1 MKSMKKIYSY
11 ISLVA
16 LAAVSAGCAE
26 ELVNPEEQL
35 TNSNKQEQVINGEL
49 TVQLSVPASAQTK
62 TVLGAKDGST
72 YPVYWSPEDVITLNG
87 TAATEFTPS
96 DDNTSATAKFKL
108 TSLTAPYNFLY
119 GGVSG
124 KGDQVSYPATQNY
137 VADGF
142 DPAAMPMY
150 ASVTDLKG
158 NVAFSH
164 VGSLLRFSF
173 TGENKISS
181 ITLTP
186 ADKDKSL
193 SGNFTIGTSNG
204 VLDGTLTPVS
214 GSSSLLYSFGEDKQ
228 LSETPFV
235 FYVAVPSG
243 TYPGGISLEVY
254 DNEAGHMTV
263 KVMQENET
271 IAAGKVR
278 EFENV
283 VYEPQ
288 KEANLIQI
296 NSDATLQQFA
306 TRVKEGEYYLNARV
320 SADFTATSAWT
331 PVEDYKGIFDGN
343 AKTISGLTQPLF
355 NNLGGVIRNLT
366 LNSNINATD
375 ADERSWGM
383 FAKTLVPSSEVD
395 DVAGLYNCAAHGSLT
410 YTPSAALSGNIFIGG
425 HVGINEG
432 GVIENCTNEA
442 VVTMGDCEEI
452 HDGQISVGGVV
463 GLSTQ
468 GGDLK
473 TYGTITNCIN
483 NGTVT
488 CLAKFSKNAF
498 IGGVLGYQVDKKE
511 YIGGCANNGMVTVAG
526 SFSTTAD
533 LHLGGVIGMGKG
545 VIESCTNG
553 SNGTVASEK
562 GSTVG
567 GIICQ
572 GGVVGRLNRDTDDTY
587 SGLTNAGNINVGA
600 AGASTGAYVGG
611 MVGRCDEG
619 ASLSDCTNT
628 GGKID
633 FMGAT
638 STCPIH
644 IGGIVGQSKG
654 RVVSCTNA
662 TAILFH
668 TDYRLNTTGKYLSI
682 GGVVGRQ
689 DADVEISNNTNTAA
703 VTFNGYVTG
712 YMALGGIVGYCSG
725 PISGGEN
732 RGTVSYTGKSTAQN
746 VPIGGIAGRTPG
758 SKTGDRITG
767 VTNRGEIIINSA
779 TQETIEFYVG
789 GVVGHH
795 QSGNVSA
802 VNSGK
807 VDVVKLTCDELY
819 LGGVVGNQISGTVT
833 GTNNGDVTISENCTP
848 KENLL
853 AGGIVGNSLAPVA
866 NSTNTGVI
874 SNAGTVTKKGR
885 YIDLGGI
892 VGFSNGNAT
901 LTNCRN
907 SGKVMNTGNSAGFV
921 LVGGISGE
929 NEAEIADGVNTGS
942 VSNSGCSA
950 NGNPTA
956 IGGIVGYMGAGSV
969 TGTNSG
975 SVTIT
980 EDCTASEHLFVGGVV
995 GNAKVPI
1002 TNCINRGVISN
1013 AGTIDAAGKYID
1025 LGGVVGYNEGNAPLT
1040 DCSNSGDVINTGN
1053 SAGCICVGG
1062 ISGENEA
1069 DITRGENTGNVSNSG
1084 SAANGKPTAIG
1095 GVAGLTYGG
1104 NLTSCSSSIGEIKN
1118 TSACT
1123 SIFVGGIAGYID
1135 ASTNV
1140 VYDKCT
1146 NSSPVTVENEFESSL
1161 YEHVI
1166 TGGIVGRSLAPITYS
1181 ECQNDGEITINM
1193 DGAENKGGVRVGGI
1207 FGDNS
1212 KKDDP
1217 TDEESSVLAYD
1228 NYCTK
1233 CVNNAKVKLNLNYED
1248 IAVEHK
1254 AYYAAGIAGLMDQS
1268 SEDGHN
1274 GGVISECTNNGSI
1287 EINANRG
1294 CVAGIIATMRDGE
1307 VVDCDNTGNIDF
1319 CYIKELKVF
1328 SAIGGIVANA
1338 WTDAR
1343 EIDGCTNSGKV
1354 HLITKTGD
1362 LKPAGSVSG
1371 GIIGWAENDI
1381 VITDCENTGNVICE
1395 NHTNTKYTGGMAG
1408 GIIGYKDSNSTDSG
1422 NINRGSV
1429 TSLARKDRYGVAG
1442 GVVGA
1447 LHYGT
1452 IEACYNYGAI
1462 EAGETNSAGDETNS
1476 YWSKGRA
1483 GSIVGFYG
1491 EASSSKSHYYQTCE
1505 GTITKCYVGGTVKG
1519 KYTSGDLITVTADN
1533 YGGYIVGEGPDPTDC
1548 FFAGN

>member
-1 MKSMKKIYSY
+1 MKKIYSY

-16 LAAVSAGCAE
+16 LAAISAGCAE

-62 TVLGAKDGST
+62 TVLGTKDGSM

-228 LSETPFV
+228 LSQTPFV
-235 FYVAVPSG
+235 FYIAVPAG
-243 TYPGGISLEVY
+243 TYPGGIVLDVI

-263 KVMQENET
+263 KVMENNET
-271 IAAGKVR
+271 LAAGKVR

-283 VYEPQ
+283 VYEPE

-296 NSDATLQQFA
+296 SSDATLQQFA
-306 TRVKEGEYYLNARV
+306 DRVAAGETYLNARV
-320 SADFTATSAWT
+320 AADFAATSSWT
-331 PVEDYKGIFDGN
+331 PVADYKGIFDGN

-375 ADERSWGM
+375 AADLSWGM
-383 FAKTLVPSSEVD
+383 FARSIVPSAEVD
-395 DVAGLYNCAAHGSLT
+395 DVAGLYNCAAQGSLT
-410 YTPSAALSGNIFIGG
+410 YTPSAALSDNIFIGG

-452 HDGQISVGGVV
+452 HDGQIAVGGVV

-511 YIGGCANNGMVTVAG
+511 YIGGCVNNGMVKVAG

-562 GSTVG
+562 GSTGG

-572 GGVVGRLNRDTDDTY
+572 GGVVGRLNREDGHTY
-587 SGLTNAGNINVGA
+587 SGLTNAGVITAYVS
-600 AGASTGAYVGG
+600 GASKGSYIGG
-611 MVGRCDEG
+611 TVGRCDEG
-619 ASLSDCTNT
+619 SIISNCTNT
-628 GGKID
+628 GGKLEYL
-633 FMGAT
+633 GAT
-638 STCPIH
+638 STCPLH
-644 IGGIVGQSKG
+644 IGGIVGQSAKT
-654 RVVSCTNA
+654 VSDCTNA
-662 TAILFH
+662 TPIRFNA
-668 TDYRLNTTGKYLSI
+668 DYTHNKSDKYLSI

-689 DADVEISNNTNTAA
+689 SADVEISNNTNTAA
-703 VTFNGYVTG
+703 ITFEGYVLG
-712 YMALGGIVGYCSG
+712 YMALGGIVGYCDG

-732 RGTVSYTGKSTAQN
+732 SGTISFTGRSKNQHVS
-746 VPIGGIAGRTPG
+746 IGGIVAETR
-758 SKTGDRITG
+758 SEKDGDRVTG
-767 VTNRGEIIINSA
+767 VTNRGDIVINSE
-779 TQETIEFYVG
+779 TQAEMKFYVG
-789 GVVGHH
+789 AVVGNS

-848 KENLL
+848 KANLL

-874 SNAGTVTKKGR
+874 SNAGTVTKKGT

-892 VGFSNGNAT
+892 VGYSNGNAT

-921 LVGGISGE
+921 FVGGISGE
-929 NEAEIADGVNTGS
+929 NEAEIADGVNTGN

-950 NGNPTA
+950 NGN
-956 IGGIVGYMGAGSV
+956 
-969 TGTNSG
+969 
-975 SVTIT
+975 
-980 EDCTASEHLFVGGVV
+980 
-995 GNAKVPI
+995 
-1002 TNCINRGVISN
+1002 
-1013 AGTIDAAGKYID
+1013 
-1025 LGGVVGYNEGNAPLT
+1025 
-1040 DCSNSGDVINTGN
+1040 
-1053 SAGCICVGG
+1053 
-1062 ISGENEA
+1062 
-1069 DITRGENTGNVSNSG
+1069 
-1084 SAANGKPTAIG
+1084 PTAIG

-1104 NLTSCSSSIGEIKN
+1104 NLTSCSSSTGAITN

-1123 SIFVGGIAGYID
+1123 PVLVGGIAGFVTSGTAVTYEE
-1135 ASTNV
+1135 
-1140 VYDKCT
+1140 CT
-1146 NSSPVTVENEFESSL
+1146 NSSPVNVENDCTSSVS
-1161 YEHVI
+1161 EHII
-1166 TGGIVGRSLAPITYS
+1166 TGGIVGRSLAPVTYN
-1181 ECQNDGEITINM
+1181 ECQNDGNITIDVYGKANT
-1193 DGAENKGGVRVGGI
+1193 GGVRAGGV

-1212 KKDDP
+1212 ERENPGKDYP
-1217 TDEESSVLAYD
+1217 VLAYD
-1228 NYCTK
+1228 NNCTK
-1233 CVNNAKVKLNLNYED
+1233 CVNNADVIVRYNYSDEN
-1248 IAVEHK
+1248 IGLKEYLV
-1254 AYYAAGIAGLMDQS
+1254 AGIAGLMDES
-1268 SEDGHN
+1268 SAGEQDGS
-1274 GGVISECTNNGSI
+1274 VISECTNNGDILI
-1287 EINANRG
+1287 ESNRG
-1294 CVAGIIATMRDGE
+1294 LVAG
-1307 VVDCDNTGNIDF
+1307 VVAQMLGGKVLDCSNTGALSYGYNKPLEQPVI
-1319 CYIKELKVF
+1319 
-1328 SAIGGIVANA
+1328 AGGIVANA
-1338 WTDAR
+1338 WNAA
-1343 EIDGCTNSGKV
+1343 ELIDGCTNSGTVSVLTQTMKF
-1354 HLITKTGD
+1354 LR
-1362 LKPAGSVSG
+1362 GSYTG
-1371 GIIGWAENDI
+1371 GIIGWAEEKLVVSN
-1381 VITDCENTGNVICE
+1381 CENTGDVIC
-1395 NHTNTKYTGGMAG
+1395 NTYSTSSNCGGMAG
-1408 GIIGYKDSNSTDSG
+1408 GIIGYKDSNTEDFN

-1429 TSLARKDRYGVAG
+1429 TSLAAKGCSGAAG
-1442 GVVGA
+1442 GVVGVM
-1447 LHYGT
+1447 HFGT
-1452 IEACYNYGAI
+1452 IKACYNYGAV
-1462 EAGETNSAGDETNS
+1462 EAGEKAAVSDDVNAKYEF
-1476 YWSKGRA
+1476 GRA
-1483 GSIVGFYG
+1483 ASITGYYHRSKNAPY
-1491 EASSSKSHYYQTCE
+1491 EACE
-1505 GTITKCYVGGTVKG
+1505 GTITECGVGGSVKS
-1519 KYTSGDLITVTADN
+1519 KYAKNGVTITAKN
-1533 YGGYIVGEGPDPTDC
+1533 FGGNIVGEGDDPTDC

>member
-1 MKSMKKIYSY
+1 MKKIYSY

-16 LAAVSAGCAE
+16 LAAISAGCAK
-26 ELVNPEEQL
+26 ELVNPEDQMA
-35 TNSNKQEQVINGEL
+35 NSNKQEQVINGEL

-62 TVLGAKDGST
+62 TVLGTKDGSM

-173 TGENKISS
+173 TGKNKITS
-181 ITLTP
+181 ITLT
-186 ADKDKSL
+186 AVDKDKSL

-235 FYVAVPSG
+235 FYVAVPAG

-263 KVMQENET
+263 KVMQENGT

-343 AKTISGLTQPLF
+343 GKTISGLDQPLF
-355 NNLGGVIRNLT
+355 DNLGGAVRNLT

-375 ADERSWGM
+375 AADLSWGM

-395 DVAGLYNCAAHGSLT
+395 DVAGLYNCAAQGSLT
-410 YTPSAALSGNIFIGG
+410 YTPSAALSDNIFIGG

-511 YIGGCANNGMVTVAG
+511 YIGGCVNNGMVKVAG

-553 SNGTVASEK
+553 SNGTVASED
-562 GSTVG
+562 GSTGG

-572 GGVVGRLNRDTDDTY
+572 GGVVGRLNREDGHTY
-587 SGLTNAGNINVGA
+587 SGLTNAGVVTA
-600 AGASTGAYVGG
+600 YVSGASKGSYIGG
-611 MVGRCDEG
+611 TVGRCDEG
-619 ASLSDCTNT
+619 SIISNCTNT
-628 GGKID
+628 GGKLEYL
-633 FMGAT
+633 GAT
-638 STCPIH
+638 STCPLH
-644 IGGIVGQSKG
+644 IGGIVGQSAKT
-654 RVVSCTNA
+654 VSDCTNA
-662 TAILFH
+662 TPIRFNA
-668 TDYRLNTTGKYLSI
+668 DYTHNKSDKYLSI

-689 DADVEISNNTNTAA
+689 SADVEISNNTNTAA
-703 VTFNGYVTG
+703 ITFEGYVLG
-712 YMALGGIVGYCSG
+712 YMALGGIVGYCDG

-732 RGTVSYTGKSTAQN
+732 SGTISFTGRSKNQHVS
-746 VPIGGIAGRTPG
+746 IGGIVAETRSG
-758 SKTGDRITG
+758 KDGDRVTG
-767 VTNRGEIIINSA
+767 VTNRGDIVINSE
-779 TQETIEFYVG
+779 TQAEKKFYVG
-789 GVVGHH
+789 AVVGNS

-833 GTNNGDVTISENCTP
+833 GTNNGDVTISEDCTP

-874 SNAGTVTKKGR
+874 SNAGTVTKKGT

-892 VGFSNGNAT
+892 VGYSNGDAT

-929 NEAEIADGVNTGS
+929 NEAEIADGVNTGN

-980 EDCTASEHLFVGGVV
+980 EDCTASEHLLIGGVV

-1025 LGGVVGYNEGNAPLT
+1025 LGGIVGYNEGNAPLT

-1053 SAGCICVGG
+1053 SAGYICVGG

-1084 SAANGKPTAIG
+1084 SAANGNPTAIG

-1104 NLTSCSSSIGEIKN
+1104 NLTSCSSSTGAITN

-1123 SIFVGGIAGYID
+1123 PVLVGGIAGFVTSGTAVTYEE
-1135 ASTNV
+1135 
-1140 VYDKCT
+1140 CT
-1146 NSSPVTVENEFESSL
+1146 NSSPVNVENDCTSSVS
-1161 YEHVI
+1161 EHII
-1166 TGGIVGRSLAPITYS
+1166 TGGIVGRSLAPVTYN
-1181 ECQNDGEITINM
+1181 ECQNDGNITIDVYGKANT
-1193 DGAENKGGVRVGGI
+1193 GGVRAGGV

-1212 KKDDP
+1212 ERENPGKDYP
-1217 TDEESSVLAYD
+1217 VLAYD
-1228 NYCTK
+1228 NNCTK
-1233 CVNNAKVKLNLNYED
+1233 CVNNADVIVRYNYSDES
-1248 IAVEHK
+1248 IGLKEYLV
-1254 AYYAAGIAGLMDQS
+1254 AGIAGLMDES
-1268 SEDGHN
+1268 SAGEQDGS
-1274 GGVISECTNNGSI
+1274 VISECTNNGDILI
-1287 EINANRG
+1287 ESNRG
-1294 CVAGIIATMRDGE
+1294 LVAG
-1307 VVDCDNTGNIDF
+1307 VVAQMLGGKVLDCSNTGALSYGYN
-1319 CYIKELKVF
+1319 KPLELPVI
-1328 SAIGGIVANA
+1328 AGGIVANA
-1338 WTDAR
+1338 WNAA
-1343 EIDGCTNSGKV
+1343 ELIDGCTNSGTV
-1354 HLITKTGD
+1354 SVLTQT
-1362 LKPAGSVSG
+1362 LKFLRGSYTG
-1371 GIIGWAENDI
+1371 GIIGWAEEKLVVSN
-1381 VITDCENTGNVICE
+1381 CENTGDVIC
-1395 NHTNTKYTGGMAG
+1395 NTYSTSSNCGGMAG
-1408 GIIGYKDSNSTDSG
+1408 GIIGYKDSNTEDFN

-1429 TSLARKDRYGVAG
+1429 TSLAAKGCSGAAG
-1442 GVVGA
+1442 GVVGVM
-1447 LHYGT
+1447 HFGT
-1452 IEACYNYGAI
+1452 IKACYNYGAV
-1462 EAGETNSAGDETNS
+1462 EAGEKASVSDDVNAK
-1476 YWSKGRA
+1476 YVYGRA
-1483 GSIVGFYG
+1483 ASITGYYHRSKNAPY
-1491 EASSSKSHYYQTCE
+1491 EACE
-1505 GTITKCYVGGTVKG
+1505 GTITECGVGGSVKS
-1519 KYTSGDLITVTADN
+1519 KYAKNGVTITAQN
-1533 YGGYIVGEGPDPTDC
+1533 FGGNIVGEGNDPTDC

>member
-1 MKSMKKIYSY
+1 MKKIYSY

-16 LAAVSAGCAE
+16 LAAISAGCAK

-173 TGENKISS
+173 TGTNKISS
-181 ITLTP
+181 ITLTA
-186 ADKDKSL
+186 ADNSKSL
-193 SGNFTIGTSNG
+193 SGNFTIGTTDG
-204 VLDGTLTPVS
+204 VLDGSLTPVS
-214 GSSSLLYSFGEDKQ
+214 GNASLLYSFGEDRQ
-228 LSETPFV
+228 LSQTPFV
-235 FYVAVPSG
+235 FYIAVPAG
-243 TYPGGISLEVY
+243 TYPGGIVLDVI
-254 DNEAGHMTV
+254 DNEVGHMTV
-263 KVMQENET
+263 KVMENNET
-271 IAAGKVR
+271 LAAGKVR

-283 VYEPQ
+283 VYEPE

-296 NSDATLQQFA
+296 SSDATLQQFA
-306 TRVKEGEYYLNARV
+306 DRVAAGETYLNARV
-320 SADFTATSAWT
+320 AADFTATSSWT
-331 PVEDYKGIFDGN
+331 PVADYKGIFDGN

-375 ADERSWGM
+375 AADLSWGM

-395 DVAGLYNCAAHGSLT
+395 DVAGLYNCAAQGSLT
-410 YTPSAALSGNIFIGG
+410 YTPSAALSDNIFIGG

-442 VVTMGDCEEI
+442 IVTMGDCEEI

-511 YIGGCANNGMVTVAG
+511 YIGGCVNNGMVKVAG

-553 SNGTVASEK
+553 SNGTIASEK
-562 GSTVG
+562 GSTGG

-572 GGVVGRLNRDTDDTY
+572 GGVVGRLNREDGHTY
-587 SGLTNAGNINVGA
+587 SGLTNAGVITAYVS
-600 AGASTGAYVGG
+600 GASKGSYIGG
-611 MVGRCDEG
+611 TVGRCDEG
-619 ASLSDCTNT
+619 SIISNCTNT
-628 GGKID
+628 GGKLEYL
-633 FMGAT
+633 GAT
-638 STCPIH
+638 STCPLH
-644 IGGIVGQSKG
+644 IGGIVGQSTKT
-654 RVVSCTNA
+654 VSDCTNA
-662 TAILFH
+662 TPIRFNA
-668 TDYRLNTTGKYLSI
+668 DYTHNKSDKYLSI

-689 DADVEISNNTNTAA
+689 SADVEISNNTNTAA
-703 VTFNGYVTG
+703 ITFEGYVLG
-712 YMALGGIVGYCSG
+712 YMALGGIVGYCDG

-732 RGTVSYTGKSTAQN
+732 SGTISFTGRSKNQHVS
-746 VPIGGIAGRTPG
+746 IGGIVAETR
-758 SKTGDRITG
+758 SEKDGDRVTG
-767 VTNRGEIIINSA
+767 VTNRGDIVINSE
-779 TQETIEFYVG
+779 TQAEMKFYVG
-789 GVVGHH
+789 AVVGNS

-802 VNSGK
+802 VNNGK

-848 KENLL
+848 KANLL

-874 SNAGTVTKKGR
+874 SNAGTVTKKGT

-892 VGFSNGNAT
+892 VGYSNGNAT

-921 LVGGISGE
+921 FVGGISGE
-929 NEAEIADGVNTGS
+929 NEAEIADGVNTGN

-980 EDCTASEHLFVGGVV
+980 EDCTASEHLLIGGVV

-1025 LGGVVGYNEGNAPLT
+1025 LGGIVGYNEGNAPLT

-1053 SAGCICVGG
+1053 SAGYICVGG

-1084 SAANGKPTAIG
+1084 SAANGNPTAIG

-1104 NLTSCSSSIGEIKN
+1104 NLTSCSSSTGAITN

-1123 SIFVGGIAGYID
+1123 PVLVGGIAGFVTSGTAVTYE
-1135 ASTNV
+1135 
-1140 VYDKCT
+1140 KCT
-1146 NSSPVTVENEFESSL
+1146 NSSPVTVENKCESSL
-1161 YEHVI
+1161 DEHVI
-1166 TGGIVGRSLAPITYS
+1166 TGGIVGRSLAPVTYN
-1181 ECQNDGEITINM
+1181 ECQNDGDITINM
-1193 DGAENKGGVRVGGI
+1193 DGAANKGGVRVGGI
-1207 FGDNS
+1207 FGDS
-1212 KKDDP
+1212 K
-1217 TDEESSVLAYD
+1217 TYD
-1228 NYCTK
+1228 NNCTK
-1233 CVNNAKVKLNLNYED
+1233 CVNNADVKLNLNYED
-1248 IAVEHK
+1248 GTVEHSG
-1254 AYYAAGIAGLMDQS
+1254 YYAAGIAGMVDQS
-1268 SEDGHN
+1268 SADGHN
-1274 GGVISECTNNGSI
+1274 GGVIEDCTNTGSI
-1287 EINANRG
+1287 EIESNRG
-1294 CVAGIIATMRDGE
+1294 CAAGIIASMIGGE
-1307 VVDCDNTGNIDF
+1307 VLDCDNTGNIYF
-1319 CYIKELKVF
+1319 CYVKEFKVF
-1328 SAIGGIVANA
+1328 SATGGIVANGWGA
-1338 WTDAR
+1338 AKK
-1343 EIDGCTNSGKV
+1343 IDGCTNSGKV

-1371 GIIGWAENDI
+1371 GIIGWAENEI

-1408 GIIGYKDSNSTDSG
+1408 GIIGYKESTSTDSG

-1429 TSLARKDRYGVAG
+1429 TSLARKDRNGVAG

-1447 LHYGT
+1447 LHFGT

-1462 EAGETNSAGDETNS
+1462 EAGETTNAGEDTNS
-1476 YWSKGRA
+1476 TWKYGRA

-1505 GTITKCYVGGTVKG
+1505 GTVTKCYVGGAIKG
-1519 KYTSGDLITVTADN
+1519 KNTNGNLTTITADN
-1533 YGGYIVGEGPDPTDC
+1533 FGGCIVGEGNDPTDC

>member
-1 MKSMKKIYSY
+1 MKKIYSY

-193 SGNFTIGTSNG
+193 SGNFTIGTTDG
-204 VLDGTLTPVS
+204 VLDGSLTPVS
-214 GSSSLLYSFGEDKQ
+214 GNASLLYSFGEDKQ
-228 LSETPFV
+228 LSQTPFV
-235 FYVAVPSG
+235 FYIAVPAG
-243 TYPGGISLEVY
+243 TYPGGIVLDVI

-263 KVMQENET
+263 KVMENNET
-271 IAAGKVR
+271 LAAGKVR

-283 VYEPQ
+283 VYEPE

-296 NSDATLQQFA
+296 SSDATLQQFA
-306 TRVKEGEYYLNARV
+306 SRVKAGEYYLNARV
-320 SADFTATSAWT
+320 AADFTATSSWT
-331 PVEDYKGIFDGN
+331 PVADYKGIFDGN
-343 AKTISGLTQPLF
+343 GKTISGLTQPLF

-375 ADERSWGM
+375 AADLSWGM

-395 DVAGLYNCAAHGSLT
+395 DVAGLYNCAAQGSLT
-410 YTPSAALSGNIFIGG
+410 YTPSAALSDNIFIGG

-511 YIGGCANNGMVTVAG
+511 YIGGCANNGMVKVAG

-553 SNGTVASEK
+553 SNGTVASED
-562 GSTVG
+562 GSTGG

-572 GGVVGRLNRDTDDTY
+572 GGVVGRLNREDGHTY
-587 SGLTNAGNINVGA
+587 SGLTNAGVITAYVS
-600 AGASTGAYVGG
+600 GASKGSYIGG
-611 MVGRCDEG
+611 TVGRCDEG
-619 ASLSDCTNT
+619 SIISNCTNT
-628 GGKID
+628 GGKLEYL
-633 FMGAT
+633 GAT
-638 STCPIH
+638 STCPLH
-644 IGGIVGQSKG
+644 IGGIVGQSAKT
-654 RVVSCTNA
+654 VSDCTNA
-662 TAILFH
+662 TPIRFNA
-668 TDYRLNTTGKYLSI
+668 DYTHNKSGNYLSI

-689 DADVEISNNTNTAA
+689 SADVEISNNTNTAA
-703 VTFNGYVTG
+703 ITFEGYVLG
-712 YMALGGIVGYCSG
+712 YMALGGIVGYCDG

-732 RGTVSYTGKSTAQN
+732 SGTISFTGRSKNQHVS
-746 VPIGGIAGRTPG
+746 IGGIVAETRSG
-758 SKTGDRITG
+758 KDGDRVTG
-767 VTNRGEIIINSA
+767 VTNRGDIVINSE
-779 TQETIEFYVG
+779 TQAEKNFYVG
-789 GVVGHH
+789 AVVGNS

-833 GTNNGDVTISENCTP
+833 GTNNGDVTISEDCTP
-848 KENLL
+848 KKNLL

-874 SNAGTVTKKGR
+874 SNAGTVTTKSR

-892 VGFSNGNAT
+892 VGYSNGNAT
-901 LTNCRN
+901 LTNCCN

-921 LVGGISGE
+921 FVGGISGE
-929 NEAEIADGVNTGS
+929 NEAEIADGVNTGN

-980 EDCTASEHLFVGGVV
+980 EDCTASEHLLVGGVV

-1025 LGGVVGYNEGNAPLT
+1025 LGGIVGYNEGNAPLT

-1053 SAGCICVGG
+1053 SAGYICVGG

-1084 SAANGKPTAIG
+1084 SAANGNPTAIG

-1104 NLTSCSSSIGEIKN
+1104 NLTSCSSSTGAITN

-1123 SIFVGGIAGYID
+1123 SVLVGGIAGYVTSGT
-1135 ASTNV
+1135 AVT
-1140 VYDKCT
+1140 YDKCT
-1146 NSSPVTVENEFESSL
+1146 NSSPVTVENECESSL
-1161 YEHVI
+1161 EEHVI
-1166 TGGIVGRSLAPITYS
+1166 TGGIVGRSLAPVTYN
-1181 ECQNDGEITINM
+1181 ECQNDGDITINM
-1193 DGAENKGGVRVGGI
+1193 DGAANEGGVRVGGI
-1207 FGDNS
+1207 FGDS
-1212 KKDDP
+1212 K
-1217 TDEESSVLAYD
+1217 TYD
-1228 NYCTK
+1228 NNCTT
-1233 CVNNAKVKLNLNYED
+1233 CVNSADVKLNLNYED
-1248 IAVEHK
+1248 GTVAHSG
-1254 AYYAAGIAGLMDQS
+1254 YYAAGIAGMVDQS
-1268 SEDGHN
+1268 SADGHN
-1274 GGVISECTNNGSI
+1274 GGVIEDCTNTGSI
-1287 EINANRG
+1287 EIESNRG
-1294 CVAGIIATMRDGE
+1294 CAAGIIASMIGGE
-1307 VVDCDNTGNIDF
+1307 VLDCDNTGDIYF
-1319 CYIKELKVF
+1319 CYVKEYQVF
-1328 SAIGGIVANA
+1328 SATGGIVANGWGA
-1338 WTDAR
+1338 AKK
-1343 EIDGCTNSGKV
+1343 IGGCTNSGKV
-1354 HLITKTGD
+1354 YLVTYTGN

-1408 GIIGYKDSNSTDSG
+1408 GIIGYKESSSTDSG

-1429 TSLARKDRYGVAG
+1429 TSLARKNRYGVAG

-1476 YWSKGRA
+1476 YWSNGRA

-1491 EASSSKSHYYQTCE
+1491 SSSSTKQHYYQTCE

-1533 YGGYIVGEGPDPTDC
+1533 YGGYIVGEGNDPTDC